1 MAISGYLSTIT
12 TSQLYRRLFCGT
24 IVWQAKRV
32 LKRGFYGPP
41 PLRGGVRVGVDMVP
55 KLEKIDFGQK
65 IFFSN
70 FSFFEFLDPKNGQ
83 KSKNSKIEEF
93 WGLAKSS
100 NSPQP
105 R

>member
-12 TSQLYRRLFCGT
+12 TSQLHRRLFCGT

-41 PLRGGVRVGVDMVP
+41 PLRGGVRVGVNMVP

-65 IFFSN
+65 N
-70 FSFFEFLDPKNGQ
+70 FFFEIF
-83 KSKNSKIEEF
+83 IF
-93 WGLAKSS
+93 
-100 NSPQP
+100 
-105 R
+105 